1 MGQTRLM
8 KTLRSLMLGWGMEK
22 RLSLIP
28 SCARDKTRAW
38 TGGLGHPDNL
48 PPEQAVI
55 LSIQLQAAGVQ
66 LWIWS
71 DPTFLMRLK
80 ALPPECPASQSYE
93 TMGNRTAHSSMV
105 RKSGKWCFSLFHV
118 FNFQMFQE
126 RLSHLVN
133 LFLAVSLGT
142 RAFCRCSCMPVIIMQ
157 QFELPLT
164 FIEFLLYAR
173 YSTEWSVCIS
183 NFHI

>member
-1 MGQTRLM
+1 MGQTLLIM
-8 KTLRSLMLGWGMEK
+8 TLLSLMLGWGTEK

-28 SCARDKTRAW
+28 SCARDMTRAW

-48 PPEQAVI
+48 PREQAVI
-55 LSIQLQAAGVQ
+55 LSIQLQAAGVL

-71 DPTFLMRLK
+71 DSTFLMELK
-80 ALPPECPASQSYE
+80 ALPPEGPASQSRG
-93 TMGNRTAHSSMV
+93 TKGNRTAYSSMV
-105 RKSGKWCFSLFHV
+105 RNSGKWCFSLFHV

-142 RAFCRCSCMPVIIMQ
+142 RAFCRCSCLPVIIIQ
-157 QFELPLT
+157 
-164 FIEFLLYAR
+164 
-173 YSTEWSVCIS
+173 
-183 NFHI
+183 